1 MYENYEGD
9 LIYKI
14 IKNHFNQTGNL
25 DPEGI
30 RAKVLPEGIGISL
43 TSVQSRIDE
52 FKKTQAYK
60 DSSQNDKNS

>member
-9 LIYKI
+9 LIYRI
-14 IKNHFNQTGNL
+14 ISNHFNQTGNL
-25 DPEGI
+25 DPEEI
-30 RAKVLPEGIGISL
+30 KAKVLLEGIGISL